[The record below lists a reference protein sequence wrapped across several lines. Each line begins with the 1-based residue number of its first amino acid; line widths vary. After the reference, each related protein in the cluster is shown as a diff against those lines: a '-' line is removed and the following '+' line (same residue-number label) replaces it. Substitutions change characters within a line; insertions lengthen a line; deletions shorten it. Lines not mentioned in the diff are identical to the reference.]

1 MWYQHGLDFFPPV
14 TPICGERFR
23 QFLDVCWPYVDY
35 FTFAGPATNYDDSC
49 LLKDA
54 LHPWFDSVVTLSE
67 RFGYGPGSTPDRIYR
82 YRATAG
88 AKEAILACYSDIFF
102 RKRSPTGLGGYPK
115 EEGSLF
121 CDLCLYSDKKL
132 FFGSISHE
140 GECFLWPLSEEMR
153 QALVE
158 NEDWGVCKWKDEWSR
173 HSLDE
178 YAWCGFGK
186 PEKIKRAEQVLTIK
200 SVVLACTFVKELA
213 AFYSQ
218 LLDWP
223 VVEESPERVV
233 VQAPE
238 TGIQLVIAYAED
250 YIPPVYPSQPERQQ
264 MMMRLDFCVN
274 KHDYPE
280 TVGHA
285 EVLGAQIVEEQIAEQ
300 GNWAVLLDPAGHP
313 FSISERN

>member
-1 MWYQHGLDFFPPV
+1 MWYHHCSMDP
-14 TPICGERFR
+14 TPIYGERFR

-35 FTFAGPATNYDDSC
+35 FTFAGPAGSYDDSC

-67 RFGYGPGSTPDRIYR
+67 RFGYGPGSTPDRIYL
-82 YRATAG
+82 YRAAAG

-102 RKRSPTGLGGYPK
+102 RKRSFTGLGGYPIEK
-115 EEGSLF
+115 CSVF
-121 CDLCLYSDKKL
+121 DDLCLYSDKKL

-140 GECFLWPLSEEMR
+140 GECFLWPLDEEMR
-153 QALVE
+153 QALVD
-158 NEDWGVCKWKDEWSR
+158 NEDWAVCEWRDERSR

-178 YAWCGFGK
+178 YAWRGFGK

-200 SVVLACTFVKELA
+200 SVVLECTFVKELA

-238 TGIQLVIAYAED
+238 TGVQIVIVYAEH
-250 YIPPVYPSQPERQQ
+250 YVPPMYPSQPERQQ
-264 MMMRLDFCVN
+264 MMMCLDFCVN
-274 KHDYPE
+274 QHDYPE
-280 TVGHA
+280 MIGYA
-285 EVLGAQIVEEQIAEQ
+285 EVLGARVVESSLLMQD
-300 GNWAVLLDPAGHP
+300 NRTVLLDPAGHP
-313 FSISERN
+313 FIISDRN

>member
-1 MWYQHGLDFFPPV
+1 MWYQHCLDFSHPV

-54 LHPWFDSVVTLSE
+54 LHPWFDRVVTVSE
-67 RFGYGPGSTPDRIYR
+67 RFGYGPGSTPDRMYL
-82 YRATAG
+82 YRAAEG

-102 RKRSPTGLGGYPK
+102 RKRSFTDLGGYPI
-115 EEGSLF
+115 ETWSIF
-121 CDLCLYSDKKL
+121 DDLCLYSDKKL

-158 NEDWGVCKWKDEWSR
+158 NEDWGVCEWRDEWSR

-178 YAWCGFGK
+178 YAWRGYGK
-186 PEKIKRAEQVLTIK
+186 PEKIKRAEQALTIR
-200 SVVLACTFVKELA
+200 SVTLECTFVKELA
-213 AFYSQ
+213 DFYSQ

-223 VVEESPERVV
+223 VVEESPEKIV

-238 TGIQLVIAYAED
+238 TGIQLVIVYAEH
-250 YIPPVYPSQPERQQ
+250 YVPPMYPSQPERQQ
-264 MMMRLDFCVN
+264 MMMCLDFCVN
-274 KHDYPE
+274 QRDYPE
-280 TVGHA
+280 MIGYA
-285 EVLGAQIVEEQIAEQ
+285 EVLGARVVESSLLMQD
-300 GNWAVLLDPAGHP
+300 NRTVLLDPAGHP
-313 FSISERN
+313 FSISDRN

>member
-1 MWYQHGLDFFPPV
+1 MWYRHWPMDP

-35 FTFAGPATNYDDSC
+35 FTFAGPATSYDDSC

-67 RFGYGPGSTPDRIYR
+67 RFGYGPGSTPDRIYL
-82 YRATAG
+82 YRAAAG

-102 RKRSPTGLGGYPK
+102 RKRSFTGLGGYPI
-115 EEGSLF
+115 EQCSVF
-121 CDLCLYSDKKL
+121 DDLCLYSDKKL

-140 GECFLWPLSEEMR
+140 GECYLWPLDEEMR
-153 QALVE
+153 KALVD
-158 NEDWGVCKWKDEWSR
+158 NEDWVACEGRDERSR

-200 SVVLACTFVKELA
+200 SVVLECTFVKELA

-238 TGIQLVIAYAED
+238 TGIQLVIVYAEH
-250 YIPPVYPSQPERQQ
+250 YVPPMYPPQPKGQQ
-264 MMMRLDFCVN
+264 MMMFLDFCVN
-274 KHDYPE
+274 QHDYPE
-280 TVGHA
+280 TIGYA
-285 EVLGAQIVEEQIAEQ
+285 EVLGARVVESSLFMQ
-300 GNWAVLLDPAGHP
+300 NNRAVLLDPAGHP
-313 FSISERN
+313 FSISDRN

>member
-1 MWYQHGLDFFPPV
+1 MWYQHWSMDP

-35 FTFAGPATNYDDSC
+35 FTFAGPATSYDDSC

-67 RFGYGPGSTPDRIYR
+67 RFGYGPGSTPDRIYL
-82 YRATAG
+82 YRAAEG

-121 CDLCLYSDKKL
+121 DDLCLYSDKKL

-158 NEDWGVCKWKDEWSR
+158 NEDWGVCEWRDEWSR

-178 YAWCGFGK
+178 YAWRGYGK
-186 PEKIKRAEQVLTIK
+186 PEKIKRAEQALTIR
-200 SVVLACTFVKELA
+200 SVTLECTFVKELA
-213 AFYSQ
+213 DFYSQ

-223 VVEESPERVV
+223 VVEESPEKIV

-238 TGIQLVIAYAED
+238 TEIQLVIVYAEH
-250 YIPPVYPSQPERQQ
+250 YVPPVYPSQLDGQQ
-264 MMMRLDFCVN
+264 MMMHLDFCVN
-274 KHDYPE
+274 QHDYAE
-280 TVGHA
+280 TIGYA
-285 EVLGAQIVEEQIAEQ
+285 EVLGARVVESSLFMQ
-300 GNWAVLLDPAGHP
+300 NNRTVLLDPAGHP
-313 FSISERN
+313 FSISDRN

>member
-1 MWYQHGLDFFPPV
+1 MWYQHWSMDP

-35 FTFAGPATNYDDSC
+35 FTFAGPATSYDDSC

-67 RFGYGPGSTPDRIYR
+67 RFGYGPGSTPDRIYL
-82 YRATAG
+82 YRAVAG

-102 RKRSPTGLGGYPK
+102 RKRSFTGLGGYPI
-115 EEGSLF
+115 EQCSVF
-121 CDLCLYSDKKL
+121 DDLCLYSDKKL

-140 GECFLWPLSEEMR
+140 GECYLWPLDEEMR
-153 QALVE
+153 KALVD
-158 NEDWGVCKWKDEWSR
+158 NEDWVAYEGRDERSR

-186 PEKIKRAEQVLTIK
+186 PEKIKRSEQVLTIR
-200 SVVLACTFVKELA
+200 SVTLECTFVKELA
-213 AFYSQ
+213 DFYSQ

-223 VVEESPERVV
+223 VMEESPERVV

-238 TGIQLVIAYAED
+238 TGVQIVIVYAEH
-250 YIPPVYPSQPERQQ
+250 YVPPMYPSQPERQQ
-264 MMMRLDFCVN
+264 MMMCLDFCVN
-274 KHDYPE
+274 QHDYPE
-280 TVGHA
+280 MIGYA
-285 EVLGAQIVEEQIAEQ
+285 EVLGARVVESSLLMQD
-300 GNWAVLLDPAGHP
+300 NRTVLLDPAGHP
-313 FSISERN
+313 FIISDRN

>member
-1 MWYQHGLDFFPPV
+1 MWYQHWSMDP

-35 FTFAGPATNYDDSC
+35 FTFAGPATSYDDSC

-67 RFGYGPGSTPDRIYR
+67 RFGYGPGSTPDRIYL

-102 RKRSPTGLGGYPK
+102 RKRSFTGLGGYPI
-115 EEGSLF
+115 EQCSVF
-121 CDLCLYSDKKL
+121 DDLCLYSDKKL

-140 GECFLWPLSEEMR
+140 GECYLWPLDEEMR
-153 QALVE
+153 KALVD
-158 NEDWGVCKWKDEWSR
+158 NEDWVAYEGRDERSR

-186 PEKIKRAEQVLTIK
+186 PEKIKRSEQVLTIR
-200 SVVLACTFVKELA
+200 SVTLECTFVKELA
-213 AFYSQ
+213 DFYSQ

-238 TGIQLVIAYAED
+238 TGVQIVIVYAEH
-250 YIPPVYPSQPERQQ
+250 YVPPMYPSQPERQQ
-264 MMMRLDFCVN
+264 MMMCLDFCVN
-274 KHDYPE
+274 QHDYPE
-280 TVGHA
+280 TVGYA
-285 EVLGAQIVEEQIAEQ
+285 EVLGARVVESSLLMQD
-300 GNWAVLLDPAGHP
+300 NRTVLLDPAGHP
-313 FSISERN
+313 FIISDRN

>member
-1 MWYQHGLDFFPPV
+1 MWYQHWSMDP

-35 FTFAGPATNYDDSC
+35 FTFAGPATSYDDSC

-67 RFGYGPGSTPDRIYR
+67 RFGYGPGSTPDRIYL

-102 RKRSPTGLGGYPK
+102 RKRSFTGYPIEK
-115 EEGSLF
+115 CSVF
-121 CDLCLYSDKKL
+121 DDLCLYSDKKL

-140 GECFLWPLSEEMR
+140 GECYLWPLDEEMR
-153 QALVE
+153 KALVD
-158 NEDWGVCKWKDEWSR
+158 NEDWVAYEGRDERSR

-186 PEKIKRAEQVLTIK
+186 PEKIKRSEQVLTIR
-200 SVVLACTFVKELA
+200 SVTLECTFVKELA
-213 AFYSQ
+213 DFYSQ

-238 TGIQLVIAYAED
+238 TGVQIVIVYAEH
-250 YIPPVYPSQPERQQ
+250 YVPPVYPSQPERQQ
-264 MMMRLDFCVN
+264 MMMCLDFCVN
-274 KHDYPE
+274 QHDYPE
-280 TVGHA
+280 TVGYA
-285 EVLGAQIVEEQIAEQ
+285 EVLGARVVESSLLMQD
-300 GNWAVLLDPAGHP
+300 NRTVLLDPAGHP
-313 FSISERN
+313 FSISDRN